1 MYYPSDGTGNLKLI
15 LFLNK
20 ASLCFFFQNCLNRYL
35 FDDFSKFT
43 KPIGVLN
50 LEKSSKKTFG
60 KKEKKALFN
69 PYSTY
74 VFLLLNGT
82 SKKPQILVFGYPVLH
97 YYITPSSVGPF
108 WRPLASVDVL
118 WYQS

>member
-43 KPIGVLN
+43 KPVGVLN

-82 SKKPQILVFGYPVLH
+82 SKKPQILVFGYPVLR